1 MKRTRRSHLFR
12 RGVLLFTQ
20 IILISVFGCG
30 PVATPIIIDLPTS
43 TRPPGEPTQPPATP
57 FLPTA
62 IPSITPTTFVPIA
75 TIKIF
80 SHVPLTGDQA
90 EFGNDILRGTE
101 LAVEQ
106 LSDPLHERQIQVELV
121 SFDDQGDV
129 SVARS
134 NAQSIVTDSEILC
147 GVGHYGSDTTLAAS
161 DVYHQGGLPFV
172 APSTT
177 APLLTDLNYLEANR
191 VIARA
196 DGQGTVAAQFAQ
208 AQQYASTY
216 IITQQAQTSL
226 RNAEAFRAQS
236 GGLGIQWLGTVVI
249 DTTPDSLNTTV
260 SKIASASPAVVYIS
274 STPDRAIPYMLA
286 LRAAGYTGAFL
297 GTEDLHNPSL
307 INQAGPSLLDGGG
320 LYYTISSPPPNYHPD
335 TEQFIFDYTDQ
346 YGSPPLSFAARAYD
360 AAGIC
365 LKGIDRAFETKGGGL
380 PTRNEVA
387 RAIRRLNN
395 YEGLTG
401 EYDFNREGDPDPVP
415 YYVYQ
420 VTTVDLAN
428 WDQNPIIAAYEV
440 PPP

>member
-1 MKRTRRSHLFR
+1 MKSTRRAQLFQ
-12 RGVLLFTQ
+12 RGLLLFTQ
-20 IILISVFGCG
+20 LILISVLGCG
-30 PVATPIIIDLPTS
+30 PAATPIIIDLPTS
-43 TRPPGEPTQPPATP
+43 TRLPSEPTQPPATP
-57 FLPTA
+57 FLPTP
-62 IPSITPTTFVPIA
+62 IPSITPTTFVPMA

-80 SHVPLTGDQA
+80 THVPLTGDQA
-90 EFGNDILRGTE
+90 QFGNDILRGAE
-101 LAVEQ
+101 LAIER
-106 LSDPLHERQIQVELV
+106 LTGPLTERQIQVELV
-121 SFDDQGDV
+121 SYDDQGNA
-129 SVARS
+129 SVARA
-134 NAQSIVTDSEILC
+134 NAQSIITDPEMLC
-147 GVGHYGSDTTLAAS
+147 GVGHYSSDITIAAS
-161 DVYHQGGLPFV
+161 DIYHQGGLAFV

-177 APLLTDLNYLEANR
+177 DPLLTDRNYLEANR

-208 AQQYASTY
+208 AQRYASTY
-216 IITQQAQTSL
+216 IVTQQAQTSL

-249 DTTPDSLNTTV
+249 ETTPDSLNTTV
-260 SKIASASPAVVYIS
+260 SKIASANPAVVYLS
-274 STPDRAIPYMLA
+274 SSADRAIPYMLA

-297 GTEDLHNPSL
+297 GTEDLNNPSL
-307 INQAGPSLLDGGG
+307 INQAGPSLVEGGG
-320 LYYTISSPPPNYHPD
+320 LYYTISSPPANYHPD
-335 TEQFIFDYTDQ
+335 TEQFIFDYTDR

-365 LKGIDRAFETKGGGL
+365 LRGIDRAIETKGGGY

-401 EYDFNREGDPDPVP
+401 EYDFNREGDPDPVA
-415 YYVYQ
+415 YYVFQ

-428 WDQNPIIAAYEV
+428 WDQNPIIAAYEI